1 MKKEADQSKA
11 HCKWKN
17 EKLHEH
23 IKKVEFIANAAALPD
38 TRVDDLEEQV
48 TECVETAEKY
58 FANVNHSLESR
69 TDKLNGVIA
78 GFRNLITEK
87 FDDARGEYLGMIE
100 SLRQQCSQHWSS
112 TNHQQQEMVT
122 HQ

>member
-1 MKKEADQSKA
+1 M
-11 HCKWKN
+11 
-17 EKLHEH
+17 
-23 IKKVEFIANAAALPD
+23 EFTANAAALPD